1 MQFTVLLPL
10 VFQPSLGS
18 LSSPNTP
25 LCPGSEQELGDNTR
39 KLPKENRLAPCNT
52 RASPRWPQTHPDPI
66 CRVGMVHLP
75 AAQYSHP
82 SAVNYNATLCAHP
95 RSGTPALPIFLIM
108 HSRQLGNPP
117 AMAQSQPQT
126 VPKRL
131 LGSPGIAVEDCQ
143 HPQSWPRS
151 SPMDTTAVPGGA
163 GTESHRDAWG
173 HGDRALAPAALGRVP
188 EMLKAALHPRLSLL
202 PLHPT
207 ESCFDSPG
215 GQQGHVCLPC
225 LPDLSAPHHLRA
237 QGPAREHSPIQ
248 WSCKG
253 KQ

>member
-1 MQFTVLLPL
+1 
-10 VFQPSLGS
+10 
-18 LSSPNTP
+18 
-25 LCPGSEQELGDNTR
+25 LGDNTR

-75 AAQYSHP
+75 AAQHSHP

-173 HGDRALAPAALGRVP
+173 HGDRALAPAGNHAGMPGAMVTELWLPLPLEGFQRCSRLLCIP
-188 EMLKAALHPRLSLL
+188 ASPSSRCIPQRAAL
-202 PLHPT
+202 T
-207 ESCFDSPG
+207 
-215 GQQGHVCLPC
+215 
-225 LPDLSAPHHLRA
+225 A
-237 QGPAREHSPIQ
+237 QGANKAMCAFLVSQICLLHIT
-248 WSCKG
+248 
-253 KQ
+253 